1 MLAGGA
7 MSVNQY
13 NTRKHCKFR
22 LYIHLIFVVKY
33 RKQILKGAVSDTL
46 KRALTTIESKSNF
59 VIDVMEVDKDHL
71 HIMIKIEPQ
80 LSVSQYFRR
89 IKQSTTRIVWSES
102 PALKKQFW
110 KEKTFWSD
118 GYFFCSAGDASTDT
132 IRKYIEEQG

>member
-22 LYIHLIFVVKY
+22 LYIPLIFVVKY

-71 HIMIKIEPQ
+71 HIMIKI
-80 LSVSQYFRR
+80 
-89 IKQSTTRIVWSES
+89 
-102 PALKKQFW
+102 
-110 KEKTFWSD
+110 
-118 GYFFCSAGDASTDT
+118 
-132 IRKYIEEQG
+132 